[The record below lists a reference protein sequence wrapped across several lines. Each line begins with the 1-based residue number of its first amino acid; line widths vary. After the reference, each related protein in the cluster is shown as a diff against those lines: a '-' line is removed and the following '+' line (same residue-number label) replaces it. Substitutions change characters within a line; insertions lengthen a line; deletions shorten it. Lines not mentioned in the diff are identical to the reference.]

1 MIKTKILNR
10 AKLNIQKQLKNIKKS
25 NNYRDKKDPYN
36 QIDFKDLMSKKTQR
50 IFLASPKKD

>member
-1 MIKTKILNR
+1 MIKTKILNS

-36 QIDFKDLMSKKTQR
+36 QIDFKDLMSKKTQ
-50 IFLASPKKD
+50 